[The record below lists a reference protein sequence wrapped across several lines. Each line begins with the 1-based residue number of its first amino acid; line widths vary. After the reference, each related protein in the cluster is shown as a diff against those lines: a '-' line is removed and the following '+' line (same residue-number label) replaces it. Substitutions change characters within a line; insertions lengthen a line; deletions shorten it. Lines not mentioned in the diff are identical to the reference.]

1 MKYALAFVMMFVA
14 ACERPIV
21 AVDSGNNGDAAAQCW
36 DYDPCSFDFY
46 SEKYGCTHEQIPDNV
61 SCFDDRGIGTCVDG
75 ECLHSSCDDGS
86 LDWLDGTCKIGQCVN
101 GLYRI
106 VPKIAGV
113 PCVLPRPVG
122 DPPWIEG
129 TCDDSG
135 TCIASN

>member
-1 MKYALAFVMMFVA
+1 MKYILGFLCLFVA
-14 ACERPIV
+14 ACDAPVV
-21 AVDSGNNGDAAAQCW
+21 AVASTGASDTVAQCW
-36 DYDPCSFDFY
+36 DYNPCSFDFY
-46 SEKYGCTHEQIPDNV
+46 SEKYGCTHEQMPDNT
-61 SCFDDRGIGTCVDG
+61 SCFDQSGIGVCDNG
-75 ECLHSSCDDGS
+75 ECVHSLCEDGS
-86 LDWLDGTCKIGQCVN
+86 LDWLEGTCKIGQCVN

-113 PCVLPRPVG
+113 PCVLARPVG